1 MKIGIVLD
9 TTALLAYAR
18 IESVAVG
25 ELIAVVR
32 DDGDVCAAP
41 ALALLDVWN
50 QLKPPEQAM
59 LTDLFRRDDPPVEAI
74 PFREEQLEQVAAIA
88 AEDGLAIAHTV
99 AVVMAY
105 DSTVVTYTPE
115 RYRRW
120 LDEDHILLL
129 E

>member
-50 QLKPPEQAM
+50 QLKPPEQAL

-74 PFREEQLEQVAAIA
+74 PF
-88 AEDGLAIAHTV
+88 
-99 AVVMAY
+99 
-105 DSTVVTYTPE
+105 VTSNSS
-115 RYRRW
+115 RWRRSRPKTASR
-120 LDEDHILLL
+120 LLIQSRW
-129 E
+129 

>member
-1 MKIGIVLD
+1 M
-9 TTALLAYAR
+9 
-18 IESVAVG
+18 
-25 ELIAVVR
+25 
-32 DDGDVCAAP
+32 
-41 ALALLDVWN
+41 
-50 QLKPPEQAM
+50 
-59 LTDLFRRDDPPVEAI
+59 
-74 PFREEQLEQVAAIA
+74 AAIA